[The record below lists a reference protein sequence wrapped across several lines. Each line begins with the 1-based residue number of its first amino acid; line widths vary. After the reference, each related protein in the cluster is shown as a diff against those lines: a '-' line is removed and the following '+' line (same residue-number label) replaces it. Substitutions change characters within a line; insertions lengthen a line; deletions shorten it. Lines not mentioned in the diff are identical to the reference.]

1 MRKTLLGG
9 LLAAG
14 LLMGCGGTDVG
25 APTGVTAQE
34 VSCYDACRQLYGL
47 CMRAAQGDLEEQQQC
62 AMEYV
67 TCNEFCPS
75 PRREPS
81 SARGTPQASP

>member
-14 LLMGCGGTDVG
+14 LLTGCGGTDVE
-25 APTGVTAQE
+25 AQE

-62 AMEYV
+62 AREYL

-75 PRREPS
+75 PGVSR
-81 SARGTPQASP
+81 